1 MILHIIEKE
10 AWLKAQREGI
20 YSPSSMETDGF
31 IHCSTS
37 EQVVD
42 VANFLY
48 KGHTDLVLLCIDP
61 NKVEAKIVYEDLYEA
76 GKLFP
81 HIYGSLNVTAV
92 FKVIRF
98 MPDGNKGFSLPKE
111 LTDFNS

>member
-10 AWLKAQREGI
+10 AWFKAQREGI
-20 YSPSSMETDGF
+20 YTPSSIKTDGF

-81 HIYGSLNVTAV
+81 HIYGSLNIAAV

-98 MPDGNKGFSLPKE
+98 IPDRNEGFSLPKE
-111 LTDFNS
+111 LTDLNS